1 MKRIIVA
8 LCLLSCMLIPI
19 STADEQNSD
28 YWEIDLDNGYIS
40 TKPIIVDN
48 QVIVRTSGFW
58 TGEDRPHV
66 YAFDLYTGQ
75 ENWRFKNTASTNH
88 DTSPIMHVEAGTGDC
103 GDWSEM
109 VIIGWTDGKV
119 TALDIEDGSLVWSSQ
134 TEVVTWGI
142 TGAMALDGDDV
153 VVPTRQGLSR
163 FCLSDG
169 NENLRVDLPQLG
181 WRNGVTV
188 TNDSYLIGNEEGIVN
203 IVSKSGNVTN
213 ISIGGGKIRHAPIQ
227 TAAGI
232 IVHLQKDGE
241 SGIYLGEQLLST
253 EGNSPAIPYQK
264 SDDIFFAT
272 SEHVI
277 WWKCESNCTFQGRT
291 AFHSNGEIT
300 LQENQ
305 NSTSVWYPGNTPDGG
320 WATGLPGQELE
331 MYVTSHDTYTTAGVG
346 FGINGEM
353 VFGNDAGVLMVVLDS
368 SENTPIVDE
377 REEFES
383 EFEDSSFQVEPEH
396 FVLVG
401 LVAGMIVFQYRKDS
415 AMVVKL
421 GVLLVLVISIIAL
434 PSISEVW
441 SKEVDELTEAP
452 GDWDNDWPNEW
463 EGTQV
468 VVFELPSG
476 EVAIGG
482 LEGHENVEQLT
493 ESAAI
498 QLGIQIEKETFS
510 LGEMI
515 VSFNGEELD
524 GWEFTVDG
532 ERSQVGISSAE
543 AGEASVVRWSPA

>member
-88 DTSPIMHVEAGTGDC
+88 DMSPIMHVEAGTGDC

-213 ISIGGGKIRHAPIQ
+213 ISIGDGKIRHAPIQ
-227 TAAGI
+227 TDAGI
-232 IVHLQKDGE
+232 IVHLQKDGG
-241 SGIYLGEQLLST
+241 SGIYLGEQLLSE
-253 EGNSPAIPYQK
+253 EGYSPAIPYQK
-264 SDDIFFAT
+264 ADDIFFAT

-331 MYVTSHDTYTTAGVG
+331 MYATSHDTYTTAGIG
-346 FGINGEM
+346 FGTNGEM
-353 VFGNDAGVLMVVLDS
+353 ALGNDAGVLMVILAS
-368 SENTPIVDE
+368 SENTPIVDG

-383 EFEDSSFQVEPEH
+383 ESEDSSFQVEPEH

-401 LVAGMIVFQYRKDS
+401 LVASILVFQYRKDS
-415 AMVVKL
+415 AMVIKL

-452 GDWDNDWPNEW
+452 GDWDDGWPSEW

-515 VSFNGEELD
+515 VSFNGQELD
-524 GWEFTVDG
+524 GWEFTIDG

-543 AGEASVVRWSPA
+543 VGEASVVRWSPA

>member
-1 MKRIIVA
+1 
-8 LCLLSCMLIPI
+8 MLIPI

-88 DTSPIMHVEAGTGDC
+88 DMSPIMHVEAGTGDC

-188 TNDSYLIGNEEGIVN
+188 TNDSYLIGNEEGVVN

-213 ISIGGGKIRHAPIQ
+213 ISIGDGKIRHAPIQ
-227 TAAGI
+227 TDAGI
-232 IVHLQKDGE
+232 IVHLQKDGG
-241 SGIYLGEQLLST
+241 SGIYLGEQLLSE
-253 EGNSPAIPYQK
+253 EGYSPAIPYQK
-264 SDDIFFAT
+264 ADDIFFAT

-331 MYVTSHDTYTTAGVG
+331 MYATSHDTYTTAGIG
-346 FGINGEM
+346 FGTNGEM
-353 VFGNDAGVLMVVLDS
+353 ALGNDAGVLMVILDS
-368 SENTPIVDE
+368 SENTPIVDG

-383 EFEDSSFQVEPEH
+383 ESEDSSFQVEPEH

-401 LVAGMIVFQYRKDS
+401 LVASILVFQYRKDS
-415 AMVVKL
+415 AMVIKL

-452 GDWDNDWPNEW
+452 GDWDDGWPSEW

-515 VSFNGEELD
+515 VSFNGQELD
-524 GWEFTVDG
+524 GWEFTIDG

-543 AGEASVVRWSPA
+543 VAEASVVRWSPA

>member
-1 MKRIIVA
+1 
-8 LCLLSCMLIPI
+8 
-19 STADEQNSD
+19 
-28 YWEIDLDNGYIS
+28 
-40 TKPIIVDN
+40 
-48 QVIVRTSGFW
+48 
-58 TGEDRPHV
+58 
-66 YAFDLYTGQ
+66 
-75 ENWRFKNTASTNH
+75 
-88 DTSPIMHVEAGTGDC
+88 MHVEAGTGDC

-188 TNDSYLIGNEEGIVN
+188 TNDSYLIGNEEGVVN

-213 ISIGGGKIRHAPIQ
+213 ISIGDGKIRHAPIQ
-227 TAAGI
+227 TDAGI
-232 IVHLQKDGE
+232 IVHLQKDGG
-241 SGIYLGEQLLST
+241 SGIYLGEQLLSE
-253 EGNSPAIPYQK
+253 EGYSPAIPYQK
-264 SDDIFFAT
+264 ADDIFFAT

-331 MYVTSHDTYTTAGVG
+331 MYATSHDTYTTAGIG
-346 FGINGEM
+346 FGTNGEM
-353 VFGNDAGVLMVVLDS
+353 ALGNDAGVLMVILAS
-368 SENTPIVDE
+368 SENTPIVDG

-383 EFEDSSFQVEPEH
+383 ESEDSSFQVEPEH

-401 LVAGMIVFQYRKDS
+401 LVASILVFQYRKDS
-415 AMVVKL
+415 AMVIKL

-452 GDWDNDWPNEW
+452 GDWDDGWPSEW

-515 VSFNGEELD
+515 VSFNGQELD
-524 GWEFTVDG
+524 GWEFTIDG

-543 AGEASVVRWSPA
+543 VGEASVVRWSPA

>member
-88 DTSPIMHVEAGTGDC
+88 DMSPIMHVEAGTGDC

-213 ISIGGGKIRHAPIQ
+213 ISIGDGKIRHAPIQ
-227 TAAGI
+227 TDAGI
-232 IVHLQKDGE
+232 IVHLQKDGG
-241 SGIYLGEQLLST
+241 SGIYLGEQLLSE
-253 EGNSPAIPYQK
+253 EGYSPAIPYQK
-264 SDDIFFAT
+264 ADDIFFAT

-331 MYVTSHDTYTTAGVG
+331 MYATSHDTYTTAGIG
-346 FGINGEM
+346 FGTNGEM
-353 VFGNDAGVLMVVLDS
+353 ALGNDAGVLMVILDS
-368 SENTPIVDE
+368 SENTPIVDG

-383 EFEDSSFQVEPEH
+383 ESEDSSFQVEPEH

-401 LVAGMIVFQYRKDS
+401 LVASILVFQYRKDS
-415 AMVVKL
+415 AMVIKL

-452 GDWDNDWPNEW
+452 GDWDDGWPSEW

-515 VSFNGEELD
+515 VSFNRQELD
-524 GWEFTVDG
+524 GWEFTIDG

-543 AGEASVVRWSPA
+543 VGEASVVRWSPA